1 MLFIV
6 YCKDKSA
13 ALRAKLRADHLKHI
27 IANLQPY
34 HLGAPLIGPQGDTI
48 GSLFLFDVQDRAHLE
63 RVMSAD
69 PYFYGGLFESVD
81 IHPTRQ
87 IIPET
92 APGLLA
98 RELEKE
104 LEKQQRG

>member
-1 MLFIV
+1 MLFIA

-13 ALRAKLRADHLKHI
+13 ELRVKLRADHLRHI
-27 IANLQPY
+27 IAHPRVY
-34 HLGAPLIGPQGDTI
+34 HLGAPLIGPKGDTI
-48 GSLFLFDVQDRAHLE
+48 GSLFIFDVEDRAHLD

-69 PYFYGGLFESVD
+69 PYFYGGLFESVE

-98 RELEKE
+98 LELEKE
-104 LEKQQRG
+104 LERRRS

>member
-13 ALRAKLRADHLKHI
+13 ELRRKLRADHLRHI
-27 IANLQPY
+27 IANPRHY
-34 HLGAPLIGPQGDTI
+34 RLGAPLIGPQGDTV
-48 GSLFLFDVQDRAHLE
+48 GSLFLFDVDDRAHLD
-63 RVMSAD
+63 RVTSAD
-69 PYFYGGLFESVD
+69 PYFYGGLFASVE

-98 RELEKE
+98 SELEKE
-104 LEKQQRG
+104 LERQRSG